1 MILLDYC
8 VEYNHIPAKLQSL
21 HWLPVKQ
28 RIEFKIYV
36 LVYKNTLCFIRP
48 KIFKNTFTGS

>member
-8 VEYNHIPAKLQSL
+8 VEYNHKPAKLQSL

-28 RIEFKIYV
+28 RIEFKISV
-36 LVYKNTLCFIRP
+36 LVYKNTLSFIRP
-48 KIFKNTFTGS
+48 KTFKDTFTGS